1 MRKVIFFAF
10 LSILFSCTENHDWTD
25 TEKTGLPIKLSA
37 EYPVVTQ
44 TRATDN
50 GFSDGDQVGVFVM
63 DYENG
68 NPGTM
73 ALSGNRASNVLLTYH
88 ETSQEWSAP
97 MTLYWSVDGTPADI
111 IGYYP
116 FMESLESVTAQ
127 PVTVARD
134 QSTSATVSAKGGYE
148 QSDLLWTKSS
158 KVSPTKE
165 TVALKFQHVM
175 AGLNIRLECGTG
187 FTTEEWAALKK
198 TVMVGNTLLNGTF
211 DLTTGKVTTVSG
223 SQEGPVTATA
233 YGDAW
238 RAVVIP
244 QTVAAGK
251 PVVTITVDGQ
261 SYSLTQTGSLSYVAG
276 KMHNFT
282 ITVNRRTSSGNFEFK
297 LTNEAVVAWEVDANI
312 HDGLTRAYV
321 VVNVKT
327 PGTLQEAIA
336 GKNLDYEDISN
347 LKVVGNINRT
357 DLELMGQKMLSLTN
371 LNLQEAV
378 IDDGVLTG
386 FKNHKVLNSIIF
398 PQRGL
403 KAFADSAF
411 YSAGLGGSLTIP
423 EGVTSIGEIAFGGC
437 KYTGSLSLPSTL
449 KMIHMGAFA
458 GCQFT
463 GELLLPEE
471 VDFDSRMLNYMDNT
485 PVFLNCKFSG
495 SIHLP
500 KSLRHLPHLGFE
512 GMTGDIIIP
521 QGVTEL
527 VSPPQNVLYNWGVFS
542 DGGYDGTVT
551 IPEGVRMI
559 GSRTFAGTKIHGEV
573 KLPSTLKYMEFGV
586 FEGTRISKIIF
597 NDELITMDRNCFR
610 DCSYLSGTVKW
621 PRKCTRIPEGTFQ
634 NCTLL
639 SGVVLHKDVTTIG
652 DGAFLRCSNL
662 TSIVCEGEEPPLI
675 CTDAFLG
682 VSKSNAVV
690 VVPPTAVEKY
700 RQANGWSDFQRI
712 VASNDFD
719 CQPQTAC
726 ALNKSHQE
734 TIVLYAD
741 GAWTV
746 EHKPDWCTLS
756 KTSGKG
762 KTEILLTFNALP
774 HGAGNREDN
783 IIFRQKTEGYT
794 TSCKLSQ
801 YDYQYEEDGCLTL
814 QSHKKG
820 KGIDIVFAGDGWDA
834 ASIAEGSYLDLVK
847 YQTECFFAVEPYK
860 SMRDYFNVYVTFPL
874 SQERGVNTMYTYV
887 NNRFGT
893 LYGLSSMTS
902 AQNTSTQL
910 LTESDEVMNYVVD
923 KTLVME
929 DNLWR
934 TLIILV
940 PNSSDYE
947 GHTEYTWDGKTIS
960 ICPPSEQPYPRD
972 TRGVIQHEAGGHG
985 FGKLGD
991 EMITRNAFAATSIK
1005 NEVEDMHYRG
1015 WYDNLSTTG
1024 KLSSVPWADFIFDPV
1039 YSDYVDV
1046 FEGGYGFTRGIYRPE
1061 VNSCMNY
1068 GIPYYN
1074 TPSRLS
1080 IYKRILNYAGEN
1092 FSMENFRAQD
1102 TFKWGDTEITRSA
1115 SDRRMEQ
1122 QYVTGNH
1129 HVPMIVDFRKRG
1141 VEVRGIR
1148 SKLLKNKR

>member
-10 LSILFSCTENHDWTD
+10 LSILFSCTEDHDWTGA
-25 TEKTGLPIKLSA
+25 EKTGLPIKLSA

-50 GFSDGDQVGVFVM
+50 GFSNGDQVGVFVM

-73 ALSGNRASNVLLTYH
+73 ALGGNRASNVLLTYS
-88 ETSQEWSAP
+88 EADREWSAP

-134 QSTSATVSAKGGYE
+134 QSSSATALAKGGYE
-148 QSDLLWTKSS
+148 QSDLLWAKSP

-165 TVALKFQHVM
+165 TVTLKFQHVM

-187 FTTEEWAALKK
+187 FTAEEWAALKK

-261 SYSLTQTGSLSYVAG
+261 NYSLTRTESLSYVAG

-282 ITVNRRTSSGNFEFK
+282 ITVNRRTPSGNFEFK

-321 VVNVKT
+321 VVNVNT
-327 PGTLQEAIA
+327 PGTLQKAIA
-336 GKNLDYEDISN
+336 EKNLDYEDISN
-347 LKVVGNINRT
+347 LKVIGNINRT

-386 FKNHKVLNSIIF
+386 FKDHNVLNSIIF
-398 PQRGL
+398 PESGL

-411 YSAGLGGSLTIP
+411 YNAGLAGSLTIP
-423 EGVTSIGEIAFGGC
+423 EGVTSIGESAFEKC

-458 GCQFT
+458 RCQFT

-471 VDFDSRMLNYMDNT
+471 VDFDSRMLNYLVNT
-485 PVFLNCKFSG
+485 PVFLDCKFSG

-527 VSPPQNVLYNWGVFS
+527 VSPPQNVTYNWGVFS

-610 DCSYLSGTVKW
+610 DCIYLSGTVTW

-652 DGAFLRCSNL
+652 DEAFLRCSNL

-675 CTDAFLG
+675 GTDAFLG

-726 ALNKSHQE
+726 ALNKTHQE

-783 IIFRQKTEGYT
+783 IVFRQTAEGYT

-834 ASIAEGSYLDLVK
+834 ASIADGSYLDLVK
-847 YQTECFFAVEPYK
+847 YQSECFFSIEPYR
-860 SMRDYFNVYVTFPL
+860 SMRDYFDVNVTFPL
-874 SQERGVNTMYTYV
+874 SQQIGVNTMYTYV
-887 NNRFGT
+887 NNKFGT
-893 LYGLSSMTS
+893 LHGESSINGCCTS
-902 AQNTSTQL
+902 SL
-910 LTESDEVMNYVVD
+910 LITEAD
-923 KTLVME
+923 KVME
-929 DNLWR
+929 YVAEKAPLSG
-934 TLIILV
+934 TLSHGLVILV
-940 PNSSDYE
+940 PNSTDYS
-947 GHTEYTWDGKTIS
+947 GNTILGNDGTALS
-960 ICPPSEQPYPRD
+960 ICPPSENVYPRD
-972 TRGVIQHEAGGHG
+972 TRGTIQHEAGGHG

-991 EMITRNAFAATSIK
+991 ETITMNAFPK
-1005 NEVEDMHYRG
+1005 EDVRWKLQEMFWRG
-1015 WYDNLSTTG
+1015 WYQNLSLSG
-1024 KLSSVPWADFIFDPV
+1024 KLNEVPWADFIFDTR

-1046 FEGGYGFTRGIYRPE
+1046 YEGGYGYTRGVYRPE
-1061 VNSCMNY
+1061 ANSCMNY
-1068 GIPYYN
+1068 GVPYYN
-1074 TPSRLS
+1074 TPSRLA
-1080 IYKRILNYAGEN
+1080 IWKRIKEYAGEGYTMDE
-1092 FSMENFRAQD
+1092 FYAQD
-1102 TFKWGDTEITRSA
+1102 TSEWGPLTVTRSQA
-1115 SDRRMEQ
+1115 VPQNGQGYAESNQ
-1122 QYVTGNH
+1122 
-1129 HVPMIVDFRKRG
+1129 HVPSRIVDFHKSG
-1141 VEVRGIR
+1141 MEVRKIR
-1148 SKLLKNKR
+1148 EQLRIKNK